1 MTNLG
6 SVLKS
11 RDITLSTEF
20 HLIKAVFSS
29 SHVWM
34 WDHKDIWAL
43 KNWSFW
49 TVMLE
54 KTLES
59 PLDCKEIKPV
69 NPKGNQLWIFIGRTD
84 AEVPI
89 LWSPAKSRLIRKD
102 PDAGKDWRQEKE
114 ATEDEIVGWHHQ
126 LNGHE
131 FEQAPGDGEEQG
143 SLAGCNPWGYKESDM
158 TEWLNKKSLEGEP
171 GPCPKVGQLFLHCSS
186 LVSVYP
192 PWLATVWNCPLELK
206 KVQETGDTERISS
219 PGAP

>member
-1 MTNLG
+1 MLR
-6 SVLKS
+6 LKLQYFS
-11 RDITLSTEF
+11 HLMWRAHLS
-20 HLIKAVFSS
+20 
-29 SHVWM
+29 
-34 WDHKDIWAL
+34 
-43 KNWSFW
+43 
-49 TVMLE
+49 E
-54 KTLES
+54 KTLMLRKIEGRRR
-59 PLDCKEIKPV
+59 
-69 NPKGNQLWIFIGRTD
+69 KGT
-84 AEVPI
+84 
-89 LWSPAKSRLIRKD
+89 
-102 PDAGKDWRQEKE
+102 
-114 ATEDEIVGWHHQ
+114 TEDEIVGWHHR

-171 GPCPKVGQLFLHCSS
+171 GPCPKVGPLFLHCSS